1 MLVLGEAARQQGH
14 SECIDVEQQHEAHL
28 TARVDGRW
36 PNPLAHL
43 SQRHLSQ
50 LVLMAGGLTHS
61 RTSRSAVFTPKN
73 REIDGLAVLRSE
85 CGARDICVR
94 AEGR

>member
-1 MLVLGEAARQQGH
+1 MDHDGQRWITINDGHDERAEWICGMLVLGEAARQQGH

-50 LVLMAGGLTHS
+50 LALMAGGLTHS

-73 REIDGLAVLRSE
+73 
-85 CGARDICVR
+85 
-94 AEGR
+94 